1 MVAKNKISIIVP
13 AYNEEDSIVDC
24 VNEIINTMESQN
36 KDYEVIIID
45 DGSMDATGIKIKKE
59 FGNNRS
65 VRYSRHEQNMGKGY
79 AIRKGFTLSR
89 GELIGFIDA
98 DKDLHSS
105 NLLKFEQILN
115 LNHVDAVI
123 GSKRH
128 PDSVLYYPPIRRLY
142 SNAYYYIVKLIFWLP
157 IRDTQTGIKLF
168 KRKAIEKVLNKLKV
182 NRFAFDLELLV
193 FLKREGFKIVEAP
206 VMLDFS
212 RGKADRISLKDVWFV
227 FKDTLSLFVRIVL
240 LRKDKF

>member
-1 MVAKNKISIIVP
+1 MVNKNKISIIVP

-36 KDYEVIIID
+36 KDYEIIIID
-45 DGSMDATGIKIKKE
+45 DGSTDTTGIKVRE
-59 FGNNRS
+59 NFGNYRH
-65 VRYSRHEQNMGKGY
+65 VRYSRHEPNMGKGY
-79 AIRKGFTLSR
+79 AIRKGFALSK

-115 LNHVDAVI
+115 LNDVDAVI

-142 SNAYYYIVKLIFWLP
+142 SNTYYHIVKLIFRLP

-168 KRKAIEKVLNKLKV
+168 KRKAIETVLNKLRV

-193 FLKREGFKIVEAP
+193 LLKRAGFNIAEAP
-206 VMLDFS
+206 VKLDFS
-212 RGKADRISLKDVWFV
+212 RGKSNRISLRDVWFV
-227 FKDTLSLFVRIVL
+227 FKDTLSVFVRIIVL
-240 LRKDKF
+240 HKDKK